1 MAGDAVAPVALKGMR
16 LLLVLAA
23 FSALAAC
30 GPLQPASGLPTYNEQ
45 GMGGS
50 NSGA

>member
-1 MAGDAVAPVALKGMR
+1 MR
-16 LLLVLAA
+16 LLLLFLAL
-23 FSALAAC
+23 SAC
-30 GPLQPASGLPTYNEQ
+30 GPLQPASSPPTYNER